1 MGRRPSISRDALLD
15 AAEAVVLEMGA
26 TRLTFDAVAERAG
39 VSKGGLLHS
48 FPTKEALLEGMV
60 ARLCD
65 RFEAA
70 QAAQCEGGDTAAD
83 KLKAYILA
91 TFAEDANTRNVSAAL
106 LAAVANDPRLLAPV
120 HEHQQ
125 RDVAGLVELGQQFP
139 RAAVVWLAT
148 IGQWFLEV
156 LDVSPLKGEQRQQVM
171 EELLRLADAV
181 ETPSATTNRE

>member
-1 MGRRPSISRDALLD
+1 MGRRPNISRDALLD

-39 VSKGGLLHS
+39 VSKGGLLYS
-48 FPTKEALLEGMV
+48 FPTKEALLQGMV
-60 ARLCD
+60 ARLCE

-70 QAAQCEGGDTAAD
+70 QDALRKDGNTAPD
-83 KLKAYILA
+83 NLKAYIRA
-91 TFAEDANTRNVSAAL
+91 TFAEDANIRSVSAAL
-106 LAAVANDPRLLAPV
+106 LAAIANDPRLLAPV

-125 RDVAGLVELGQQFP
+125 RDMTELLEHSPQFA

-148 IGQWFLEV
+148 IGLWFLEI
-156 LDVSPLKGEQRQQVM
+156 LDASPLNGEQRQQVM

-181 ETPSATTNRE
+181 ETPTATTNRE